1 MATNPQIN
9 SSNLP
14 TNQDFK
20 FENYPEAPEWF
31 RQFLNALNL
40 YTSPIYSI
48 LNGGVTYQNL
58 TIPKLF
64 TKVFTA
70 PATGFVTFN
79 FPNPLRIN
87 PSVVL
92 IGNLYEGTNTS
103 VHPTNASIAYWH
115 LSQNVIYIDD
125 IPNLTASTTY
135 TVTLAIL

>member
-1 MATNPQIN
+1 MPPIVT
-9 SSNLP
+9 SNLP
-14 TNQDFK
+14 TSQDFK
-20 FENYPEAPEWF
+20 YENFQGAPEWF
-31 RQFLNALNL
+31 AQFLVSLNL
-40 YTSPIYSI
+40 FVGPVYNI
-48 LNGGVTYQNL
+48 LNGGVNYQNL

-64 TKVFTA
+64 TKVFTT

-103 VHPTNASIAYWH
+103 VHPIDSTMAYWH

-125 IPNLTASTTY
+125 IPNLTAATTY
-135 TVTLAIL
+135 TTTLAIL